1 MFRINDLKLEN
12 KPERV
17 IFAIFFLFVMIFI
30 LLHSLYVIGI
40 NLPTSGFSKDLYRVT
55 HDHSYAEFFQYVVLL
70 GSCFLIIFISILDK
84 KYLFFFPF
92 LLLLLLDD
100 YFTIHDKYS
109 TEIFKFF
116 LPFFKTLS
124 ELSTLRIKDFFELS
138 WHFISLI
145 FFLFSLFIIKFQN
158 NEIKVFLKKYVFA
171 VLCLIF
177 FALIVDI
184 LGVKIIEI
192 IDTPKHFINTL
203 IYFLEEGGEMITCS
217 YLFSIFFGLYIKKL
231 N

>member
-1 MFRINDLKLEN
+1 MFRINDLKLE
-12 KPERV
+12 KIPERV
-17 IFAIFFLFVMIFI
+17 IFAILFLFSMIFI
-30 LLHSLYVIGI
+30 LLHSLHVIGI

-158 NEIKVFLKKYVFA
+158 NEVNVFLKKFVFA

-177 FALIVDI
+177 FGVIVDI
-184 LGVKIIEI
+184 LGLKIIMI

-203 IYFLEEGGEMITCS
+203 IIFLEEGGEMITCS
-217 YLFSIFFGLYIKKL
+217 YIFSIFFGLYINKL